1 MLERGILM
9 NEIIHLL
16 DPNLNY
22 LYHELID
29 DAMYIFVESTLET
42 ITCPF
47 CGTKSS
53 KRHSSYQR
61 SFQDLPI
68 QEKKVEIV
76 IQNRKMFCH
85 NKDCKHT
92 TFAERFDFIN
102 YKSKKTKRLEEEI
115 IRLSLHCSSITAAHY
130 LSRHTVKVGKSTIC
144 NLLKKLLRILIKS
157 L

>member
-1 MLERGILM
+1 MLERDLLM

-29 DAMYIFVESTLET
+29 DVMYIFVESTLEAV
-42 ITCPF
+42 TCPF

-68 QEKKVEIV
+68 QGKKVEIV

-85 NKDCKHT
+85 NKECTYT

-102 YKSKKTKRLEEEI
+102 HKSKKTKRLEDEI
-115 IRLSLHCSSITAAHY
+115 IRLSLNCSSVTAAKH
-130 LSRHTVKVGKSTIC
+130 LSKNTVRVGKSTIC
-144 NLLKKLLRILIKS
+144 SLLKKIS
-157 L
+157 NPY